1 MQESRKIKIVETKY
15 ATIHTN
21 HVRIIVT
28 AFFIIQLLLVLP
40 YKVVGQTGDASSP
53 PPEGRQYLTDD
64 TLNVSPGMAILLVGL
79 ITTFFMMG
87 CISVYARRCID
98 AWSGATRGDELP
110 IRDINRRSGRT
121 RHGIDPNVLDTFP
134 SFLYSDVKGLKIGK
148 AALECAVCLFEFED
162 DATLRLLPKCCHVFH
177 PECID
182 TWLASHVT
190 CPVCRADLVAIP
202 REETLDNCNLTRAE
216 SVLNPPHPVNEISE
230 LPMIDINI
238 CSPEIIISVQSPN
251 PNREIKVTNRSPHVS
266 RTVPKS
272 LSTGNLLV
280 QPGQDDERFTLRLPQ
295 GVQQMLKNSELRRAA
310 SHSAWPMERSP
321 KRWFRRST
329 SFGTGRGKNNN
340 VHYEQFDTECRP
352 DRWGFSITPPFV
364 SRSKSVNQSPA
375 TDGSSKSNIMAASG
389 SLIKTVKSPF
399 DRLFSATEKD
409 EIGERSFTRL
419 TGNNHV

>member
-40 YKVVGQTGDASSP
+40 YKVVGQTGDASTP
-53 PPEGRQYLTDD
+53 PSE
-64 TLNVSPGMAILLVGL
+64 
-79 ITTFFMMG
+79 
-87 CISVYARRCID
+87 D
-98 AWSGATRGDELP
+98 AWSGATRGNELP

-134 SFLYSDVKGLKIGK
+134 TFLYSDVKGLKIGK

-202 REETLDNCNLTRAE
+202 SEETLDNCNLTRAD
-216 SVLNPPHPVNEISE
+216 SLLNPPHPVHEISE
-230 LPMIDINI
+230 LPIDINI
-238 CSPEIIISVQSPN
+238 GSPEIIISAQSPN

-266 RTVPKS
+266 LTVPKS
-272 LSTGNLLV
+272 RSTGNLLV

-295 GVQQMLKNSELRRAA
+295 GVQQMLKNSELRRVV

-321 KRWFRRST
+321 TRWFRRST

-375 TDGSSKSNIMAASG
+375 TEGSSKSNIMAASG